1 MRQDTLTE
9 LEKGIDPDVLESI
22 DETFEAESDYED
34 YIQKER
40 QRREEERER
49 KRQQQIK
56 REQEKR
62 EKENKQYFQKAQ
74 NELQDSLE
82 DEAIDVDSEL
92 TENTVRIKK
101 VKKQKNREVFTL
113 SLKEKEGSITKQNIE
128 IGLPE
133 DKGSEWVRLCDWV
146 GVDPA
151 QPTEIRGEIIPIII
165 GNDDV
170 EIDIQPQEGGLNAY
184 RFKLNRRFEKFE
196 NTERGEKT
204 LDAIEDTFPWWG
216 SLIGFAVGL
225 GFMYAGFALQS
236 VSILG
241 TNIIAGISILI
252 ASVLISVSLVYG
264 GLYWI
269 GAILVS
275 CIISASKIGNILFPV
290 VRKIFRIAFPK

>member
-216 SLIGFAVGL
+216 SLIEL
-225 GFMYAGFALQS
+225 CS
-236 VSILG
+236 S
-241 TNIIAGISILI
+241 
-252 ASVLISVSLVYG
+252 
-264 GLYWI
+264 
-269 GAILVS
+269 
-275 CIISASKIGNILFPV
+275 
-290 VRKIFRIAFPK
+290 

>member
-290 VRKIFRIAFPK
+290 VRKRFRIAFPK

>member
-92 TENTVRIKK
+92 TEN
-101 VKKQKNREVFTL
+101 
-113 SLKEKEGSITKQNIE
+113 
-128 IGLPE
+128 
-133 DKGSEWVRLCDWV
+133 
-146 GVDPA
+146 
-151 QPTEIRGEIIPIII
+151 RGE
-165 GNDDV
+165 
-170 EIDIQPQEGGLNAY
+170 
-184 RFKLNRRFEKFE
+184 
-196 NTERGEKT
+196 
-204 LDAIEDTFPWWG
+204 
-216 SLIGFAVGL
+216 SL
-225 GFMYAGFALQS
+225 AL
-236 VSILG
+236 
-241 TNIIAGISILI
+241 
-252 ASVLISVSLVYG
+252 
-264 GLYWI
+264 
-269 GAILVS
+269 
-275 CIISASKIGNILFPV
+275 
-290 VRKIFRIAFPK
+290 

>member
-165 GNDDV
+165 GN
-170 EIDIQPQEGGLNAY
+170 G
-184 RFKLNRRFEKFE
+184 
-196 NTERGEKT
+196 
-204 LDAIEDTFPWWG
+204 
-216 SLIGFAVGL
+216 
-225 GFMYAGFALQS
+225 
-236 VSILG
+236 
-241 TNIIAGISILI
+241 
-252 ASVLISVSLVYG
+252 
-264 GLYWI
+264 
-269 GAILVS
+269 
-275 CIISASKIGNILFPV
+275 
-290 VRKIFRIAFPK
+290 

>member
-1 MRQDTLTE
+1 V
-9 LEKGIDPDVLESI
+9 KKS
-22 DETFEAESDYED
+22 
-34 YIQKER
+34 
-40 QRREEERER
+40 ERENDSN
-49 KRQQQIK
+49 
-56 REQEKR
+56 R

-170 EIDIQPQEGGLNAY
+170 EIDIQPKEGGLNAY

>member
-1 MRQDTLTE
+1 M
-9 LEKGIDPDVLESI
+9 KKS
-22 DETFEAESDYED
+22 
-34 YIQKER
+34 
-40 QRREEERER
+40 ERENDSN
-49 KRQQQIK
+49 
-56 REQEKR
+56 R

-170 EIDIQPQEGGLNAY
+170 EIDIQPKEGGLNAY

-216 SLIGFAVGL
+216 SLIEL
-225 GFMYAGFALQS
+225 CS
-236 VSILG
+236 S
-241 TNIIAGISILI
+241 
-252 ASVLISVSLVYG
+252 
-264 GLYWI
+264 
-269 GAILVS
+269 
-275 CIISASKIGNILFPV
+275 
-290 VRKIFRIAFPK
+290 

>member
-165 GNDDV
+165 GNDNV
-170 EIDIQPQEGGLNAY
+170 EIDIPPKEGGLNAY

-290 VRKIFRIAFPK
+290 VRKRFRIAFPK